1 MRRVRLRAAV
11 KVFSD
16 GAALHTNNASLHAS
30 LGDVYRQLGVLGVA
44 IEAGEKSV
52 QLEPEC
58 ALWRY
63 HLALTY
69 ERAYPQRADAE
80 WQRYVRLAHG
90 DDRELQRLSEV
101 EKNGRRKND

>member
-1 MRRVRLRAAV
+1 MSRSINLQLRPYGNENMR
-11 KVFSD
+11 
-16 GAALHTNNASLHAS
+16 
-30 LGDVYRQLGVLGVA
+30 
-44 IEAGEKSV
+44 
-52 QLEPEC
+52 

-69 ERAYPQRADAE
+69 ERAYPQRAEAE
-80 WQRYVRLAHG
+80 WQRYVRLARG